1 MGIETAQ
8 CKCES
13 GGPVSGQTRLTSSS
27 ATSAGRYLWLMRSR
41 PRLDVAGGAVFP
53 GNAVLSRS
61 SLAGHGAGGR
71 LRCLV
76 PPALPIPCSAA
87 PLRATPAFCRGGRF
101 VTATAT
107 GACGSPRENDFNVEC

>member
-13 GGPVSGQTRLTSSS
+13 GGPGQR
-27 ATSAGRYLWLMRSR
+27 AD
-41 PRLDVAGGAVFP
+41 PLDI
-53 GNAVLSRS
+53 
-61 SLAGHGAGGR
+61 
-71 LRCLV
+71 
-76 PPALPIPCSAA
+76 IPCDVDRTL
-87 PLRATPAFCRGGRF
+87 PLAHAQPAEVGRRPGASVPRGTRYCLAQASRATPAFCRRGRF